1 MTSSRSIST
10 ISKSSLRRTHRN
22 CRSNGEWQD
31 LLYLRNETY
40 MRRAGTVESRLRQ
53 LVMKLEF
60 VESLTL
66 AHPFI
71 KGFDQVSYCLNEEE
85 IRSVASGQI
94 SEAIARRT
102 ADDII
107 KVEGA
112 KAVYTTTFY
121 IGLLIE
127 AKQRALSWC

>member
-1 MTSSRSIST
+1 
-10 ISKSSLRRTHRN
+10 
-22 CRSNGEWQD
+22 
-31 LLYLRNETY
+31 

-60 VESLTL
+60 GESLTL